1 MKETLFYYLQAGEI
15 NEASKRLLDY
25 GITGVWAFVVTAA
38 FIYGLVFIRKK
49 YERHLTEKDQRREY
63 ELGEKDKIIEKL
75 EKKMDQCEKRITSL
89 EDNTIK
95 RLNDSL
101 DHNSEIIALSSI
113 AINDSA
119 RVMHETKGVLISNGE
134 KLMEILKRVLDQQK

>member
-63 ELGEKDKIIEKL
+63 ELGEK
-75 EKKMDQCEKRITSL
+75 
-89 EDNTIK
+89 
-95 RLNDSL
+95 
-101 DHNSEIIALSSI
+101 
-113 AINDSA
+113 
-119 RVMHETKGVLISNGE
+119 TK
-134 KLMEILKRVLDQQK
+134 

>member
-1 MKETLFYYLQAGEI
+1 
-15 NEASKRLLDY
+15 
-25 GITGVWAFVVTAA
+25 
-38 FIYGLVFIRKK
+38 
-49 YERHLTEKDQRREY
+49 
-63 ELGEKDKIIEKL
+63 
-75 EKKMDQCEKRITSL
+75 MDQCEKRITSL